1 LNLRQLYPP
10 TLLSRHSESTPVVGG
25 GQLMVTKN
33 ASHEESSCELVRRGW
48 GSGWSSGAL
57 VWNLVSDQL

>member
-1 LNLRQLYPP
+1 MNLRQLYPP

-33 ASHEESSCELVRRGW
+33 ASHEESSCELVRRG
-48 GSGWSSGAL
+48 
-57 VWNLVSDQL
+57 